1 MKLSSDEFKTF
12 GYIWDNM
19 SVGEIILEWDLA
31 RLYNVRKPA
40 NILRRLREL
49 GLIERGEG
57 CYNLPSNL
65 RRLRKK
71 IGSFSSLRYYID
83 RLI

>member
-31 RLYNVRKPA
+31 RLYSIKKPI
-40 NILRRLREL
+40 NILRKLREL

-57 CYNLPSNL
+57 CYNLSPSL
-65 RRLRKK
+65 RKLRKK
-71 IGSFSSLRYYID
+71 VGSFSTLRYYID